1 MKSVYQLLIKNKEKM
16 SNKYLNL
23 DEQIKKISKNFF
35 INNKEEH
42 LKLKDNLRILGY
54 SNYIAPIKA
63 LFINYNKKNVAY
75 NLNKEIS
82 KYLFQPHS
90 SQQKNHQN
98 VTKNFSIEY
107 GKLWKEMSRQ
117 DYFLNKKKIKIL
129 NLDRDSKSINYLIKK
144 DVQISQL
151 LFSKL
156 YFIER
161 FLKTTLA
168 NIISKE
174 MFIDKQTNDTDW
186 LFFLFKSIKNEQW
199 WDNNTIIYPNNS
211 KVTSIQ
217 KLSESYLE
225 QVFGKQNLQ
234 EMKSGSIPI
243 EEIQENIQNQLNLKT
258 HNNMSHY
265 IWIDI
270 NNLTFGKIKSLF
282 FFIILNFYKSHNL
295 REIFKDLL
303 EISYFNDFFEYL
315 NSPKA
320 TKFEIKQK
328 AKNLEGFL
336 NFIVKLRNSIAH
348 NHSILFFLFKH
359 RDELVIDKIISEYQK
374 NGHQAMI
381 YLNSFSNE
389 SDKSWYIEINNIK
402 LPCFTFKIILK
413 KLKGKKIIKVNKI
426 ILEPEQ
432 NISNYF
438 KEIKKIKNI
447 QEIFG

>member
-1 MKSVYQLLIKNKEKM
+1 M

-23 DEQIKKISKNFF
+23 NQQIKKISKNFL

-107 GKLWKEMSRQ
+107 GKLWKEMSKQ
-117 DYFLNKKKIKIL
+117 DYFLSKKKIKIL
-129 NLDRDSKSINYLIKK
+129 NLDRDFKSINYLIKN

-168 NIISKE
+168 SIIGKE
-174 MFIDKQTNDTDW
+174 MFIDRQTNDTDW
-186 LFFLFKSIKNEQW
+186 LLFLFKSIKNEQW
-199 WDNNTIIYPNNS
+199 WDNNTKIDPNNS

-217 KLSESYLE
+217 ELSEAYLE
-225 QVFGKQNLQ
+225 QVFGEVNLQ
-234 EMKSGSIPI
+234 KMKSGSIS
-243 EEIQENIQNQLNLKT
+243 IQKIQKKIQNDLKFKT

-265 IWIDI
+265 VWIDI

-282 FFIILNFYKSHNL
+282 FFIILNFYKSNNLDL

-315 NSPKA
+315 KSPKA
-320 TKFEIKQK
+320 TKFGIEQN

-336 NFIVKLRNSIAH
+336 KFIVKLRNSIAH

-359 RDELVIDKIISEYQK
+359 RDELVIEKIISEYQK
-374 NGHQAMI
+374 NRHQVMI
-381 YLNSFSNE
+381 YLNPYGNE
-389 SDKSWYIEINNIK
+389 SDNSWYIEINNIK
-402 LPCFTFKIILK
+402 LPYFTFKITLK
-413 KLKGKKIIKVNKI
+413 ELKSNAI

-447 QEIFG
+447 QEIFV